1 MRPLMWCC
9 SYVFPLCR
17 NNPRMLTLCITN
29 SLFWMSTLP
38 LLWKTSGATDTP
50 MGNSSCKHLAH
61 GKMVVQSLLVAS
73 SNGMLWHP
81 LRRSVAVAC
90 LVFAFSLSSLL
101 GTHGRDSS
109 NLCSLHST
117 LENFLVMR
125 PSALMAKEHHL
136 KMMGLE
142 QGPRTSLMLFA
153 NKELIGCRAE
163 ASRLQKYCRMTK

>member
-1 MRPLMWCC
+1 MCRCLKHQTFKNTN
-9 SYVFPLCR
+9 VIDIFGELCR
-17 NNPRMLTLCITN
+17 QKAGWMFV
-29 SLFWMSTLP
+29 LF
-38 LLWKTSGATDTP
+38 A
-50 MGNSSCKHLAH
+50 
-61 GKMVVQSLLVAS
+61 
-73 SNGMLWHP
+73 
-81 LRRSVAVAC
+81 
-90 LVFAFSLSSLL
+90 VFAFSLSSLL

-125 PSALMAKEHHL
+125 PSALMAKEYHL

-163 ASRLQKYCRMTK
+163 ASRLQK